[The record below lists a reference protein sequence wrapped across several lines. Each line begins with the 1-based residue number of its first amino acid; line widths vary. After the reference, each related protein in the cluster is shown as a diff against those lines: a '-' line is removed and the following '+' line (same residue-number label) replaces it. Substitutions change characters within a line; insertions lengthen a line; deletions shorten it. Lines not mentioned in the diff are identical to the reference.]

1 MTFDRFYSI
10 VRPHMASSFNT
21 VKKARITCVLIIIFG
36 IIYNVPHIFLA
47 APRGY
52 DCIPYAQNMNI
63 IYGKIYYWLSFV
75 VNYSFPFVSL
85 LFMNCFIIH
94 AIRTRKKLS
103 VTNENDTKFKTSEK
117 QIFIILLLVTFSFL
131 LLTTPAYMLFL
142 FNMIIDFNQSPKS
155 QADFQLFFASSQRA
169 WYTNNGINFFLY
181 ILSGTKFRNDF
192 LRLFRCG
199 KKSKE
204 QSHTASTNDGGVERT
219 EMSMTDM

>member
-1 MTFDRFYSI
+1 
-10 VRPHMASSFNT
+10 MASSFNT

-36 IIYNVPHIFLA
+36 IIFNVPHIFLA
-47 APRGY
+47 ARRGY

-75 VNYSFPFVSL
+75 VNYSFPFMSL

-94 AIRTRKKLS
+94 AIRSRKKLS

-131 LLTTPAYMLFL
+131 LLTTPTYMLFL
-142 FNMIIDFNQSPKS
+142 FNMIIDFDQSPKS
-155 QADFQLFFASSQRA
+155 QADFQLFFVSAQKA
-169 WYTNNGINFFLY
+169 FYINNGINFFLY

-192 LRLFRCG
+192 LKLLKCG
-199 KKSKE
+199 KKFKE
-204 QSHTASTNDGGVERT
+204 QGHTASTSDNDVERT
-219 EMSMTDM
+219 KISMMDM